1 MTDRRG
7 DEPPRRRGGEPGRN
21 TPPRS
26 GSPRPSSATDRTRAT
41 PQRPESTRDRLL
53 RQAREAQE
61 EARRSAAGERRA
73 RGADG
78 AAPRKRPAGNG
89 EAGGQ
94 RRRPA
99 GADAG
104 APRKRAAPRAAGAE
118 GRRTG
123 EGAPRKTAAKK
134 AAAKKTAAKKTASGR
149 PVAKK
154 AAVRKAPPRKRPP
167 QRPRAKKP
175 PKTLKLGRSTVRLRV
190 TFGVMA
196 FVLSLFAGRLVL
208 LQGVDPDSYALA
220 ASKENNK
227 TYVLHASRGSITDRN
242 GVEFSVTED
251 TVAITADPSQTKP
264 NAARL
269 AAILA
274 PKLTGTTS
282 AKLIAQMTAK
292 GRFERLVRYVPPQT
306 WNEIQAEIRAANK
319 EIGKQNAGK
328 PKEQKAPLLLGVYTE
343 PDPIRSHPNG
353 SIAATVVGITGE
365 DGRGQSGL
373 EYGLNDKLSGQ
384 DGKAIY
390 EVDAKG
396 NKIPNANHTVE
407 EPKPGLGVQLTLD
420 ADLQWFAEKRI
431 EEAVKKYGASGGTV
445 IVSEVKSNEILAMAN
460 YPTFDPNKKKD
471 IKSGDLMNAALERT
485 FEPGSVQKVVTM
497 AALADAGLIDL
508 NTKLRVPGTIDVQR
522 RTIKDHWAHGEINL
536 TIAGVIAKSSNVG
549 TIMAAQQMRIPQFVK
564 YLHDFG
570 FGEPTGLNFPGES
583 KGLMTGGDEWPE
595 ITRSNVAFGQGLS
608 VNAVQESSAV
618 NAVANGGVYVP
629 PKLVRNYVEAN
640 GTVIPHETAP
650 PRRVVSEKAAKE
662 VATMMEAVTAEKG
675 TAPQAAID
683 GYLVAGKTGTA
694 QQVDPK
700 TKKYGKWATS
710 FAGFAPADN
719 PRFVVYVVLHDPTGA
734 RGGGFQGGPVFRDVM
749 SYALQKYAVPP
760 TGAKQNNVPI
770 TW

>member
-7 DEPPRRRGGEPGRN
+7 NEPPRKGGSGRG

-26 GSPRPSSATDRTRAT
+26 TPSRPSSATDRTRAT
-41 PQRPESTRDRLL
+41 PQRPESTRERLL
-53 RQAREAQE
+53 RQAQE
-61 EARRSAAGERRA
+61 QADAERRA
-73 RGADG
+73 AARAQKRPAAD
-78 AAPRKRPAGNG
+78 APRKRVAPKAAGPRKQG
-89 EAGGQ
+89 APT
-94 RRRPA
+94 RRPA
-99 GADAG
+99 SAG
-104 APRKRAAPRAAGAE
+104 GPRKV
-118 GRRTG
+118 
-123 EGAPRKTAAKK
+123 AAKK
-134 AAAKKTAAKKTASGR
+134 APAKKSTA
-149 PVAKK
+149 
-154 AAVRKAPPRKRPP
+154 RKRPP
-167 QRPRAKKP
+167 QNRPQPRPKKPRVKKP
-175 PKTLKLGRSTVRLRV
+175 PRTLKLGRSTLRLRL

-227 TYVLHASRGSITDRN
+227 TYVLHAPRGSITDRN

-264 NAARL
+264 VAQQFVS
-269 AAILA
+269 ILA
-274 PKLTGTTS
+274 PKLVGKVTPADLL
-282 AKLIAQMTAK
+282 AKLTGK
-292 GRFERLVRYVPPQT
+292 GRYVELAEEVSPQT
-306 WNEIQAEIRAANK
+306 WNEIQAEVKAANK
-319 EIGKQNAGK
+319 VIAQQNKGK
-328 PKEQKAPLLLGVYTE
+328 PKEQKAPALVGIYTE
-343 PDPIRSHPNG
+343 ADPIRSHPNG
-353 SIAATVVGITGE
+353 SIAATVVGVTGK
-365 DGRGQSGL
+365 DGKGQSGL
-373 EYGLNDKLSGQ
+373 EYGLNSKLSGQ
-384 DGKAIY
+384 DGKAMY
-390 EVDAKG
+390 EVDANG

-407 EPKPGLGVQLTLD
+407 EPRPGVGVQLTLD
-420 ADLQWFAEKRI
+420 RDLQWFAEKRI
-431 EEAVKKYGASGGTV
+431 QEAVKQYKASGGTV
-445 IVSEVKSNEILAMAN
+445 IVQEVKSGEILAMAN
-460 YPTFDPNKKKD
+460 YPTFDPNGKYTSKD
-471 IKSGDLMNAALERT
+471 LNNPALERT
-485 FEPGSVQKVVTM
+485 YEPGSVQKVVTM

-508 NTKLRVPGTIDVQR
+508 NTKLKVPGTIDVQR
-522 RTIKDHWAHGEINL
+522 RTIKDHWNHGDLNL

-583 KGLMTGGDEWPE
+583 KGRLMQGDEWPE

-608 VNAVQESSAV
+608 VNAVQEASAV

-629 PKLVRNYVEAN
+629 PKLVRNWIEPN
-640 GTVIPHETAP
+640 GTLTPNEGAP

-694 QQVDPK
+694 QQVDSACGC
-700 TKKYGKWATS
+700 YRKWATS

-749 SYALQKYAVPP
+749 SFALQKYAVPP
-760 TGAKQNNVPI
+760 TGAKQQNVPI

>member
-7 DEPPRRRGGEPGRN
+7 NEPPRKGGSGRG

-26 GSPRPSSATDRTRAT
+26 TTPSRPSAATDRTRAT
-41 PQRPESTRDRLL
+41 PQRPESTRERLL
-53 RQAREAQE
+53 RQARQQQEAQQ
-61 EARRSAAGERRA
+61 AAAAPRRPVKKAAPA
-73 RGADG
+73 AKKAVAKNAAAKK
-78 AAPRKRPAGNG
+78 AAPRKRPVTNDG
-89 EAGGQ
+89 
-94 RRRPA
+94 RPV
-99 GADAG
+99 
-104 APRKRAAPRAAGAE
+104 P
-118 GRRTG
+118 RRTG
-123 EGAPRKTAAKK
+123 EGGPRKAP
-134 AAAKKTAAKKTASGR
+134 AKKTAAKKSTA
-149 PVAKK
+149 
-154 AAVRKAPPRKRPP
+154 RKRPP
-167 QRPRAKKP
+167 QNRPQPRPKKPRAKKP
-175 PKTLKLGRSTVRLRV
+175 PKTLKLGRSTLRLRL

-227 TYVLHASRGSITDRN
+227 TYVLHAPRGSITDRN
-242 GVEFSVTED
+242 GVELAVTED

-264 NAARL
+264 VAQQL
-269 AAILA
+269 VSILA
-274 PKLTGTTS
+274 PKLAGFTTPD
-282 AKLIAQMTAK
+282 KLLADLTAE
-292 GRFERLVRYVPPQT
+292 GRYKELAEKVSPQT
-306 WNEIQAEIRAANK
+306 WNEIQAEMKAANK
-319 EIGKQNAGK
+319 EIAKQNKGK
-328 PKEQKAPLLLGVYTE
+328 PADQKAPALLGLYTE
-343 PDPIRSHPNG
+343 ADPTRSHPNG
-353 SIAATVVGITGE
+353 SIAATVVGITSK
-365 DGRGQSGL
+365 DGKALSGL

-390 EVDAKG
+390 EVDANG

-407 EPKPGLGVQLTLD
+407 EPRPGVGVQLTLD
-420 ADLQWFAEKRI
+420 RDLQWFAERRI
-431 EEAVKKYGASGGTV
+431 GETVRQYHASAGTV
-445 IVSEVKSNEILAMAN
+445 IVQEVKSGEILAMAN
-460 YPTFDPNKKKD
+460 YPTFDPNKKLQ
-471 IKSGDLMNAALERT
+471 KSTELNNPALERT
-485 FEPGSVQKVVTM
+485 YEPGSVQKVVTM

-508 NTKLRVPGTIDVQR
+508 NTKLKVPGS
-522 RTIKDHWAHGEINL
+522 IKVPGGRVNDHWDHGDLNM

-549 TIMAAQQMRIPQFVK
+549 TIMAAQQMRIPTFVK

-583 KGLMTGGDEWPE
+583 KGKLMPGDEWPE
-595 ITRSNVAFGQGLS
+595 FTRATVAFGQGLS
-608 VNAVQESSAV
+608 VNAVQEASAV

-629 PKLVRNYVEAN
+629 PKLVRNWIEPN
-640 GTVIPHETAP
+640 GTLTPNEGAP

-694 QQVDPK
+694 QQVDSACSC
-700 TKKYGKWATS
+700 YRKWATS

-749 SYALQKYAVPP
+749 SFALQKYAVPP
-760 TGAKQNNVPI
+760 TGAKQQNIPI